1 MGDGGVAFVE
11 AFRTELAA
19 PSPCI
24 PPTRSRLLGSGA
36 TASMRRPVDGYTRLA
51 HRPTTTQASGSPGTR
66 PGSGDQGHR
75 RPAARAS
82 RPATRPAP
90 TPRSSRTRGASGP
103 PLDPTGRHRADPAG
117 ADRDGTVQ
125 EAWRE
130 PFAVKRASSS
140 RRTSSVSTSA
150 EESPLR
156 RFRNPQFRLVDS
168 RPSVSVAT
176 TGDRP
181 SFSPSAGSCLR
192 VC

>member
-1 MGDGGVAFVE
+1 MGDGGVAFVD

-130 PFAVKRASSS
+130 PFAMKRASSS

>member
-140 RRTSSVSTSA
+140 RRASSVSTSA

-156 RFRNPQFRLVDS
+156 RFRNPQFRLVVL
-168 RPSVSVAT
+168 RPSVSAVTRAIRLSSSR
-176 TGDRP
+176 GV
-181 SFSPSAGSCLR
+181 GSCLR